1 MGFRLLVLHF
11 RAIFMAFLV
20 RNLFLSMPLVSAM
33 RRWACSFAALVRSM
47 PMRVSSQ
54 TSDRHWVNGST
65 PLLHP
70 LRRQGLRGLGLSL
83 AIVLVLLL
91 SMGWET
97 RGAIAAPLA
106 EATFPNG
113 TLISRLP
120 PGNAVTDGK
129 ALLRY
134 ALPIDNETIRD
145 LQLELEDIAETLRV
159 QGSRRVSSVSRNVS
173 RSGKV
178 LRHADRILADIPDA
192 RKAEAEAL
200 IDSLN
205 SDLDDLQAA
214 VDERDKEKVWIK
226 RGEMLDIVSELEE
239 MMVTEFPFEVP
250 EQYSDLPQLL
260 GRATIE
266 FETDKGLLKM
276 VADGYNAPVTSGNF
290 VDLVQRG
297 FYDGLEITRAEDFY
311 VVQTGDP
318 PGPDDGFIDPKTGEY
333 RSIPMEIMVQ
343 GYDEPLYGETMES
356 AGLYLDDPVLPFSA
370 YGTVAMARPGG
381 DPNGAS
387 SQFFFLKFETQLTP
401 AGLNLLDGR
410 YAVFGYV
417 TDGKDVLDNLAV
429 GDRIQSARVVQGME
443 NLVEPS

>member
-1 MGFRLLVLHF
+1 
-11 RAIFMAFLV
+11 MAFSI
-20 RNLFLSMPLVSAM
+20 RKLFRSMQRLAVGQSYAP
-33 RRWACSFAALVRSM
+33 FAALVR
-47 PMRVSSQ
+47 RWLKHFGLV
-54 TSDRHWVNGST
+54 TGDRHFDVPSGRFISSRN
-65 PLLHP
+65 LLR
-70 LRRQGLRGLGLSL
+70 LEDIGAVGLSVILALVMVLGLGG
-83 AIVLVLLL
+83 AAR
-91 SMGWET
+91 E
-97 RGAIAAPLA
+97 AIAAPLT
-106 EATFPNG
+106 EASLPDG

-134 ALPIDNETIRD
+134 ALPIDNKTIRE
-145 LQLELEDIAETLRV
+145 LQLELEDIAETLRI

-173 RSGKV
+173 RSAKV
-178 LRHADRILADIPDA
+178 LRRADRILADIPDA

-214 VDERDKEKVWIK
+214 VDEQDKENVWIK
-226 RGEMLDIVSELEE
+226 RGEMLDTVGELEE

-250 EQYSDLPQLL
+250 AQYSDLPQLL

-266 FETDKGLLKM
+266 LETNKGLLTM

-311 VVQTGDP
+311 VVQTGTPSGSDE
-318 PGPDDGFIDPKTGEY
+318 GFIDPKTGEY
-333 RSIPMEIMVQ
+333 RAIPMEIMVQ

-370 YGTVAMARPGG
+370 YGTVAMARPGD

-417 TDGKDVLDNLAV
+417 TDGKDVLDSLVV
-429 GDRIQSARVVQGME
+429 GDRIQSGRVMQGLE
-443 NLVEPS
+443 NLVDPS